1 MLNQALLL
9 RLKQATGLD
18 LSRAAVNSAVK
29 QRMKDCASTDHESYT
44 QRALHDSD
52 ELNALIDQV
61 VVPETWFFRDT
72 EAFLAAAAF
81 VQKRIA
87 SQPLRTQPMRLLS
100 IPCASGEEP
109 GTLAMALLDAGVSP
123 QAFNIEAVDVSQQ
136 VLERA
141 RKGLY
146 HRNAFRT
153 ADLSFRDRHF
163 SKSGDGYLLSAA
175 VRAQVQTYRGNLL
188 TLETPAPGQAFDVI
202 FCRNLLIYF
211 DAATQCAAI
220 DKLLSL
226 LADDGLLFTGYAEAA
241 TFCQHGFAMAP
252 FPKAFALKKK
262 PAKEDIKPLS
272 VRRTANSSNST
283 KSRATTRLPAL
294 AASAPNRA
302 TAPLFSSA
310 ATQPVADVSNT
321 LLRQAGLLADAGK
334 ADEACAKYQAHLKIA
349 PACVEAYFM
358 LGLLSQHTQA
368 TAAAEA
374 YLRRAVYLDP
384 EHYEALS
391 HLALLTERN
400 GHAREAAALR
410 QRAVRVFERRTPSAS
425 PAPSSAQAIR

>member
-29 QRMKDCASTDHESYT
+29 QRMKDCATTDHESYA
-44 QRALHDSD
+44 QRALHNHD

-72 EAFLAAAAF
+72 EAFMAAVAF
-81 VQKRIA
+81 VQKKLA
-87 SQPLRTQPMRLLS
+87 SQPLRTRPLRLLS

-123 QAFNIEAVDVSQQ
+123 QAFTIEAVDVSQQ

-141 RKGLY
+141 RRGLY

-153 ADLSFRDRHF
+153 ADVSFRDRHF

-175 VRAQVQTYRGNLL
+175 VRAQVQTQRGNLL

-211 DAATQCAAI
+211 DAATQRAAI
-220 DKLLSL
+220 HKLLSL
-226 LADDGLLFTGYAEAA
+226 LDDDGLLFTGYAEAA

-262 PAKEDIKPLS
+262 PAKEEAKLPR
-272 VRRTANSSNST
+272 VRRTASASPP
-283 KSRATTRLPAL
+283 SRTTTRPPAL
-294 AASAPNRA
+294 AVSAPRRA
-302 TAPLFSSA
+302 TAPLFASTAS
-310 ATQPVADVSNT
+310 QPMADGSNT

-334 ADEACAKYQAHLKIA
+334 ADEACATYQAHLKIA

-368 TAAAEA
+368 SAAAEA

-410 QRAVRVFERRTPSAS
+410 QRAVRVFERRTPSA
-425 PAPSSAQAIR
+425 APAQAIR